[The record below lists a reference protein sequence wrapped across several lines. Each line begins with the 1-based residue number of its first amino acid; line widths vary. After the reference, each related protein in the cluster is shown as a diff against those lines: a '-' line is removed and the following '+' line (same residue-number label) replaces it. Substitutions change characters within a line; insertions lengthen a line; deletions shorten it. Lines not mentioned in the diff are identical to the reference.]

1 VSAFPTDKTRFLYSL
16 HLLFLPEQMLRSK
29 EKAETQGSVLVVNL
43 HYAWSN
49 SRILL
54 RMIANQYCAMQ
65 QLSIRLEI

>member
-1 VSAFPTDKTRFLYSL
+1 
-16 HLLFLPEQMLRSK
+16 MLRSK